1 MKPTRKKRRA
11 NKELPQDISEKLMGT
26 ISEEQANVLLGN
38 RWLRAYVERKGFD
51 FDGMVARMR
60 MTVTERLELLQQRVQ
75 ALQER
80 EEAEE
85 EYRTYAWL

>member
-1 MKPTRKKRRA
+1 MSTTRKKRRA
-11 NKELPQDISEKLMGT
+11 NRALPQDISEKLMRT

-38 RWLRAYVERKGFD
+38 RRLRAYVERKGFD

-60 MTVTERLELLQQRVQ
+60 MTVTERFELLRQRIQ
-75 ALQER
+75 ALYER

-85 EYRTYAWL
+85 EYRIHARI